1 LTLQKEINKGMT
13 MWRNVSLAGLLFMGA
28 VHVHAAEP
36 MKQDN
41 QHVITWNRFVEQVY
55 QLHLQLT
62 QIPEISKQT
71 HTGGYAQMPEFYR
84 EERFYRGNRLISKV
98 QWEKDNPERLHTI
111 EVFIHDDQG
120 RVIRDY
126 IAAYLPTYRNAPT
139 QTLVS
144 LHRYQDQLHAFRSFD
159 ASGYRVI
166 ERCTGNLN
174 GQNVNLLLDEDEIY
188 EALGDSQGIMAT
200 ETYQA
205 CFGDLQT
212 EAGQYLTPQ

>member
-1 LTLQKEINKGMT
+1 MT

-28 VHVHAAEP
+28 VQAAEP
-36 MKQDN
+36 LKQDN
-41 QHVITWNRFVEQVY
+41 QHVITWNRFAQQVY
-55 QLHLQLT
+55 HLHRQLT
-62 QIPEISKQT
+62 QTPGISKQT
-71 HTGGYAQMPEFYR
+71 HVGGYAQMPEFYR
-84 EERFYRGNRLISKV
+84 EERFYQGDRLISKV
-98 QWEKDNPERLHTI
+98 QWEQDHPERFHTV

-166 ERCTGNLN
+166 ERCIGSLN

-188 EALGDSQGIMAT
+188 EALGDSQGIMAS
-200 ETYQA
+200 EIYQA

-212 EAGQYLTPQ
+212 EAGKYLTPQ

>member
-1 LTLQKEINKGMT
+1 MT

-28 VHVHAAEP
+28 VQAAEP
-36 MKQDN
+36 LKQDN
-41 QHVITWNRFVEQVY
+41 QHVITWNRFAQQVY
-55 QLHLQLT
+55 HLHRQLT
-62 QIPEISKQT
+62 QTPGISKQT
-71 HTGGYAQMPEFYR
+71 HVGGYAQMPEFYR
-84 EERFYRGNRLISKV
+84 EERFYQGDRLISKV
-98 QWEKDNPERLHTI
+98 QWEQDHPERFHTV

-166 ERCTGNLN
+166 ERCTGSLN

-188 EALGDSQGIMAT
+188 EALGDSRGTMAS
-200 ETYQA
+200 EIYQA

-212 EAGQYLTPQ
+212 EAGKYLTPQ

>member
-1 LTLQKEINKGMT
+1 

-28 VHVHAAEP
+28 VQAAEP
-36 MKQDN
+36 LKQDN
-41 QHVITWNRFVEQVY
+41 QHVITWNRFAQQVY
-55 QLHLQLT
+55 QLHRQLT
-62 QIPEISKQT
+62 QKPGISKQT
-71 HTGGYAQMPEFYR
+71 QTGGYAQMPEFYR
-84 EERFYRGNRLISKV
+84 EERFYQGDRLISKV
-98 QWEKDNPERLHTI
+98 QWEQDHPERFHTV

-166 ERCTGNLN
+166 ERCTGSLN
-174 GQNVNLLLDEDEIY
+174 GQNVNLLLDENEIY
-188 EALGDSQGIMAT
+188 EALGDSQGIMAS
-200 ETYQA
+200 EIYQA

-212 EAGQYLTPQ
+212 GAGKYLTPQ

>member
-1 LTLQKEINKGMT
+1 
-13 MWRNVSLAGLLFMGA
+13 MWRNISLAGLLFMGA
-28 VHVHAAEP
+28 VQAAEP

-41 QHVITWNRFVEQVY
+41 QHVITWNRFAQQVY
-55 QLHLQLT
+55 QLHRQLT
-62 QIPEISKQT
+62 RTPGISKQT
-71 HTGGYAQMPEFYR
+71 HVGGYAQMPEFYR
-84 EERFYRGNRLISKV
+84 EERFYQGDRLISKV
-98 QWEKDNPERLHTI
+98 QWEQANPERFHTV

-166 ERCTGNLN
+166 ERCTGSLN

-188 EALGDSQGIMAT
+188 EALGDSQGIMAS
-200 ETYQA
+200 EIYQA

-212 EAGQYLTPQ
+212 EAGKYLMPQ